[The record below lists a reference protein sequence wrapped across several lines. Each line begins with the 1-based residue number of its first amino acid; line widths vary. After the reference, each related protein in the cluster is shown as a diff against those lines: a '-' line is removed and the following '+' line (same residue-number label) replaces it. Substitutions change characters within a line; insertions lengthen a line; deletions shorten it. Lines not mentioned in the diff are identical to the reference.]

1 MKRLKRFG
9 LASVLALT
17 LAGAAPA
24 QYPPGMMRPGGYG
37 FNPYAAQNY
46 SFGYNYSFGFN
57 YVNPITGSRTVYQTY
72 QSYNSPSPY
81 GNIPIPG
88 ITLAGAGLYFP
99 GGGFSPGVGARNP
112 YLGNGFG
119 SAAFAQPNAL
129 AVQQAAQVRAQAG
142 PARGAPANNAPAGV
156 APKPEARPADA
167 PKKPAELVALP
178 EPTPD
183 SINKLLADI
192 AKLDGEGAK
201 ADAPLLPPELLGS
214 LQYAPPAAQAALAL
228 LQQPDPLEVPQQLE
242 GPARLTAR
250 KAVLAAAK
258 PVLELV
264 KAGKQPA
271 KDAVATL
278 REATAAARKELDADA
293 EQPDAFF
300 ARLDALADAASNPDL
315 AGINDPRLQSTG
327 MTALEFS
334 RYAKKYSLKVAD
346 APAGSEAAYRSLT
359 RALAG
364 YRQELVGK

>member
-1 MKRLKRFG
+1 MRRLKRFG
-9 LASVLALT
+9 LASALALI
-17 LAGAAPA
+17 LAGVAPA
-24 QYPPGMMRPGGYG
+24 QFPGGRPGGYG

-88 ITLAGAGLYFP
+88 LTLAGAGLYLP

-119 SAAFAQPNAL
+119 GAAFAQPNAL

-142 PARGAPANNAPAGV
+142 APKGGPANNPPAGI
-156 APKPEARPADA
+156 APKPDARPAEA
-167 PKKPAELVALP
+167 AKPKPAELVALP

-250 KAVLAAAK
+250 KALLAAAK

-278 REATAAARKELDADA
+278 REATGAARKELAADA

-315 AGINDPRLQSTG
+315 AGINDSRLQSTG

-364 YRQELVGK
+364 YRQELAGK